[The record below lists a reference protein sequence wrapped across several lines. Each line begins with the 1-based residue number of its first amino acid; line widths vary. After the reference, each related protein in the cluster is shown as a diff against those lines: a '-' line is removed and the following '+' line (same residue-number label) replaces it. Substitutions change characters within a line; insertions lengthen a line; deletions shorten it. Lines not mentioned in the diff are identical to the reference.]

1 MAVKISTGLAN
12 ALLGSQ
18 GVDEALNL
26 GFIKIYAGTV
36 PATADAALGG
46 ATLLVTISNNS
57 SGTGLT
63 LGTPAAGVLSKTP
76 GEVWSGVN
84 VAGGAPTFYR
94 WEMTGDTGAASTTEV
109 RVQGTVAVAGADLN
123 MTNATFTISATE
135 TVDVYNL
142 RFPIG

>member
-63 LGTPAAGVLSKTP
+63 LGTPAAGEHCWP
-76 GEVWSGVN
+76 
-84 VAGGAPTFYR
+84 
-94 WEMTGDTGAASTTEV
+94 
-109 RVQGTVAVAGADLN
+109 
-123 MTNATFTISATE
+123 
-135 TVDVYNL
+135 
-142 RFPIG
+142 